1 MKTLIIAEAGVN
13 HNGDINIAKKLIKE
27 AALAGADLVKFQSF
41 ITSKGISKNAPK
53 AKYQKELN
61 PEESQYEMVKKLE
74 LSYDQHI
81 ELMES
86 CKENNIRFFST
97 AFDIDSFEMLKKLGL
112 NLIKVPSGEITNLP
126 LLREFAKSNLPLI
139 VSTGMADLGEI
150 EKVISILQNEGT
162 QIKNITLLHCNTEY
176 PTPFEDVNLL
186 AMKSMRIAFGLDV
199 GYSDHTKGIE
209 VPIAAVALGATV
221 IEKHFTLDCNM
232 DGPDHMA
239 SIEPKDFKLMVDSIR
254 NIEKSLGSSI
264 KKPSQSEFKNIAIV
278 RKSIVAICKIKKGEI
293 FSSKNIATKRPGTGI
308 SPMMWDDVIG
318 KTAKQDFLEDEII
331 SL

>member
-41 ITSKGISKNAPK
+41 ITSRGISKNAPK
-53 AKYQKELN
+53 AKYQKELH
-61 PEESQYEMVKKLE
+61 PEESQYEMVRKLE
-74 LSYDQHI
+74 LSYQQHI
-81 ELMES
+81 ELIES
-86 CKENNIRFFST
+86 CKENNIHFFST
-97 AFDIDSFEMLKKLGL
+97 AFDIDSFEMLIKLGI

-126 LLREFAKSNLPLI
+126 LLREFSKSNLPLI
-139 VSTGMADLGEI
+139 VSTGMANLGEI
-150 EKVISILQNEGT
+150 EKVISILQNDGT
-162 QIKNITLLHCNTEY
+162 QKNNITLLHCNTEY

-186 AMKSMRIAFGLDV
+186 AMQNMKNTFGVDV

-209 VPIAAVALGATV
+209 VAIAAVALGATV

-254 NIEKSLGSSI
+254 NIEKSLGDGI
-264 KKPSQSEFKNIAIV
+264 KRPSQSEFKNIAIV
-278 RKSIVAICKIKKGEI
+278 RKSIVANCKIKKGEV
-293 FSSKNIATKRPGTGI
+293 FSKKNIGTKRPGTGI
-308 SPMMWDDVIG
+308 SPMLWDDVIG
-318 KTAKQDFLEDEII
+318 KTAKKDFLEDEII

>member
-278 RKSIVAICKIKKGEI
+278 RKSIVATCKIKKGEI

>member
-13 HNGDINIAKKLIKE
+13 LNGDINIAKKLIKE